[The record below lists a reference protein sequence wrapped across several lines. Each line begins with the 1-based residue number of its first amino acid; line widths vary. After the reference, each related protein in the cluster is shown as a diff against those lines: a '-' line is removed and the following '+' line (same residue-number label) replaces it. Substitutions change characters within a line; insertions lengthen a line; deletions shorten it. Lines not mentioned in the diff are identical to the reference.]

1 MISFK
6 NKNNEAIFEDIKDIT
21 IIKNK
26 ELNNKFNFNTEEEE
40 NKTTKDSK
48 NKIIFNI
55 PINQIEKIKKKDEN
69 EIKLPIIFNIP
80 IDKVKNKSNENMG
93 NKKVD
98 TDFTSKD
105 YYEENIDYEEEE
117 EEEIDE
123 EKPIFDIPVE
133 LIKNEEKKS
142 N

>member
-1 MISFK
+1 
-6 NKNNEAIFEDIKDIT
+6 
-21 IIKNK
+21 
-26 ELNNKFNFNTEEEE
+26 
-40 NKTTKDSK
+40 
-48 NKIIFNI
+48 
-55 PINQIEKIKKKDEN
+55 
-69 EIKLPIIFNIP
+69 
-80 IDKVKNKSNENMG
+80 MG

-105 YYEENIDYEEEE
+105 YYEENIDYEEE

>member
-1 MISFK
+1 M
-6 NKNNEAIFEDIKDIT
+6 
-21 IIKNK
+21 
-26 ELNNKFNFNTEEEE
+26 
-40 NKTTKDSK
+40 
-48 NKIIFNI
+48 
-55 PINQIEKIKKKDEN
+55 
-69 EIKLPIIFNIP
+69 PIIFNIP
-80 IDKVKNKSNENMG
+80 IDKVKNKSNEKIG

-105 YYEENIDYEEEE
+105 YYEENIDYEEE